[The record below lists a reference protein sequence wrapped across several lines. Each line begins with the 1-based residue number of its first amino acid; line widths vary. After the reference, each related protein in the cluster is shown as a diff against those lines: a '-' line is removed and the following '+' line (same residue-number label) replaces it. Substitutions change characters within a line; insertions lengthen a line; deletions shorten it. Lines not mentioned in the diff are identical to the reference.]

1 MMMQMIQIFQIK
13 IIANQSSIFSIICN
27 HLNKTKRKRTKQ
39 LSNTQQKNIKLQLF
53 GWSHVDDADDT
64 DDPDRSVTDIGHRT
78 DDGRLTSSIFRWS
91 PTQKAL
97 KGKYRCVCMNS
108 LWDSPLPIFRKI
120 LGARMNCMKNVI
132 SIFEADPI
140 ARKCLDI
147 DESSRAYSTGTQNS

>member
-64 DDPDRSVTDIGHRT
+64 DDTDRSVTDIGQT
-78 DDGRLTSSIFRWS
+78 DRQTDIGRLTSSIFGWS

-97 KGKYRCVCMNS
+97 KGKYYFMEILYFFYILQRFAFCTVKLLQKNAS
-108 LWDSPLPIFRKI
+108 LFAKKLQT
-120 LGARMNCMKNVI
+120 
-132 SIFEADPI
+132 
-140 ARKCLDI
+140 
-147 DESSRAYSTGTQNS
+147 Y